1 MGVLLVQVQGGMA
14 WSCRRAGC
22 LHVRVGGEHRQHGY
36 CCNACRRGDTNHT
49 RNCTGFFQCRRPF
62 CPFAHGQSPRRHG
75 YCCNVCRRGE
85 SRHTHNCT
93 GRGEYVVRNHIGEAG
108 VPGAQAEQ
116 CPAACSA
123 APRGQQHERGEGLRL
138 PEEWKRGD
146 LHPWTYALWFLDRY
160 ELRFE
165 TGVRECW
172 ENLSERLPRVETG
185 RSLRLYAFA
194 RGESPLGMPSIN
206 VHDRN
211 LDARAHGLY
220 SLGHVTGF
228 DFRVQAKLLTT
239 GDTVCALLEAV
250 ETIEAR
256 GSLEFA
262 FQCRSGTH
270 RSVACCVLLAAIVYP
285 EAQIWVTT
293 DRTWRAAAEHGLVG
307 SRSGTIAPSG
317 HVLPLSA
324 QQPRA

>member
-1 MGVLLVQVQGGMA
+1 MA
-14 WSCRRAGC
+14 WSCEREGC
-22 LHVRVGGEHRQHGY
+22 PHVRVRGPPRRHGYCCNACRHGDTKHTRNCSGFAQCLRPFCTFAHRQSPRHHGY
-36 CCNACRRGDTNHT
+36 CCNACRRGESVHT
-49 RNCTGFFQCRRPF
+49 D
-62 CPFAHGQSPRRHG
+62 
-75 YCCNVCRRGE
+75 
-85 SRHTHNCT
+85 NCT
-93 GRGEYVVRNHIGEAG
+93 GRGQYVVRNPIGEAG
-108 VPGAQAEQ
+108 VPGALAEQ
-116 CPAACSA
+116 CPAACSRS
-123 APRGQQHERGEGLRL
+123 PRGQQHERGEGLRL

-220 SLGHVTGF
+220 SLEYVTGF

-239 GDTVCALLEAV
+239 GDTVCALLDAV

>member
-1 MGVLLVQVQGGMA
+1 MQG
-14 WSCRRAGC
+14 
-22 LHVRVGGEHRQHGY
+22 
-36 CCNACRRGDTNHT
+36 
-49 RNCTGFFQCRRPF
+49 
-62 CPFAHGQSPRRHG
+62 
-75 YCCNVCRRGE
+75 
-85 SRHTHNCT
+85 
-93 GRGEYVVRNHIGEAG
+93 
-108 VPGAQAEQ
+108 
-116 CPAACSA
+116 
-123 APRGQQHERGEGLRL
+123 
-138 PEEWKRGD
+138 
-146 LHPWTYALWFLDRY
+146 
-160 ELRFE
+160 
-165 TGVRECW
+165 CW
-172 ENLSERLPRVETG
+172 ENISGRLLGVETG

-194 RGESPLGMPSIN
+194 QGELPRRMPSID
-206 VHDRN
+206 VKRN
-211 LDARAHGLY
+211 LDARAHGFY
-220 SLGHVTGF
+220 RLGHVTGF
-228 DFRVQAKLLTT
+228 DFRVQAKLPTT

-293 DRTWRAAAEHGLVG
+293 DRTWWAAAEHGLVG

>member
-1 MGVLLVQVQGGMA
+1 MRACGLPTCPCGRAASATRLLLQ
-14 WSCRRAGC
+14 C
-22 LHVRVGGEHRQHGY
+22 LPS
-36 CCNACRRGDTNHT
+36 RGHQAYNKLHWV
-49 RNCTGFFQCRRPF
+49 FIQCRRPF

-75 YCCNVCRRGE
+75 YCCNACRRGE
-85 SRHTHNCT
+85 SVHTDNCT
-93 GRGEYVVRNHIGEAG
+93 GRGQYVVRNPIGEAG

-172 ENLSERLPRVETG
+172 ENISERLPRVETG

-194 RGESPLGMPSIN
+194 QNQLPRGMPSID
-206 VHDRN
+206 VHERG
-211 LDARAHGLY
+211 LDARADGLHRRRVVIG
-220 SLGHVTGF
+220 L
-228 DFRVQAKLLTT
+228 DFKVQAVMLTQC
-239 GDTVCALLEAV
+239 DTACALLDAV
-250 ETIEAR
+250 KAIEDCEL
-256 GSLEFA
+256 LEFA